1 LVYNEYDMKKTNPKE
16 FYKQSLLNII
26 MGAMFIASVFFLV
39 DLSQDILETYQ
50 LSQQLDLVKERYQAI
65 LNENESLRDQKG
77 KLNDPEYVKNYARAG
92 YMLSKE
98 GEQIFF
104 LPQPSTN
111 D

>member
-1 LVYNEYDMKKTNPKE
+1 MKKTSSKQ
-16 FYKQSLLNII
+16 FYIQMTINIV
-26 MGAMFIASVFFLV
+26 MAGMFIVSIFFFV
-39 DLSQDILETYQ
+39 DVAQEIMVTYQ
-50 LSQQLDLVKERYQAI
+50 LRQQLDLVKVQYQAVI
-65 LNENESLRDQKG
+65 DENEALKDQKG

-104 LPQPSTN
+104 LPQPSNN